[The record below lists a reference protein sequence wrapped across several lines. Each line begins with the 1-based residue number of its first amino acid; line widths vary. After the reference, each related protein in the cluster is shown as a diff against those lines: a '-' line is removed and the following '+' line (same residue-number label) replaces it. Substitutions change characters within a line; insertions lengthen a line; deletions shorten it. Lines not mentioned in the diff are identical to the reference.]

1 LTVQLL
7 QGSSPFFYFAG
18 SKKKNL
24 YYNTINLINM
34 ETKMFYTFKT
44 KMKPMAKVNK
54 FFVSQGGRFVG
65 FRK

>member
-44 KMKPMAKVNK
+44 KVKTRGLAYK
-54 FFVSQGGRFVG
+54 FFMSQGGRFVG